1 MLAIGS
7 LLPLSNSSIGR
18 RFSFSRRPLLLRIEK
33 TEAESVDEMTAA
45 SSSDSWSVSV
55 IDPKK

>member
-18 RFSFSRRPLLLRIEK
+18 RFSFSLRPLLLRIEK

-45 SSSDSWSVSV
+45 SSSDS
-55 IDPKK
+55 